1 MKRLRVLTCLLC
13 AAVLPA
19 LAQEG
24 QKQAEGGGQ
33 QIWFVVNFVILA
45 AGLGFLIRKNGGP
58 FFNARLRKI
67 RTEIIQGEEARQE
80 AEKRA
85 AEVDR
90 RLANLDAEVAGLRAD
105 SQRELENERE
115 RMRQRTAA
123 ERARINASAQQE
135 IAAAGKTARA
145 ELKRYSAELAI
156 GLAERKIR
164 SRMNAE
170 TQGAL
175 VGSFVEML
183 GIYPGRPPAGA
194 GPDGAPTAQA

>member
-1 MKRLRVLTCLLC
+1 MKRLTVLACLWC
-13 AAVLPA
+13 AASVVPA

-24 QKQAEGGGQ
+24 QKQSEAGGQ
-33 QIWFVVNFVILA
+33 EIWFIVNFVILV
-45 AGLGFLIRKNGGP
+45 AGLGVLIRKSALP
-58 FFNARLRKI
+58 FFSARRRKI
-67 RTEIIQGEEARQE
+67 RTEIIQGEEARQD

-90 RLANLDAEVAGLRAD
+90 RLASLGAEISGLQAD
-105 SQRELENERE
+105 SRKELENERE

-123 ERARINASAQQE
+123 ERARISASAQQE

-170 TQGAL
+170 TQDAL
-175 VGSFVEML
+175 VGGFVEML
-183 GIYPGRPPAGA
+183 ST
-194 GPDGAPTAQA
+194 PDGGAPAVQA